1 VRKSMRAAKFLGFFL
16 FAIFAIIF
24 LLVITGLSQQFDISL
39 FKIINE
45 DLHYAPLDKFFQLA
59 STYGRSYVWVPVVLF
74 AWVMGGKRHKKGAL
88 TMALAFLIVIAVG
101 ETLKIVYYRPRPFEL
116 VSSAIVLVRKP
127 LDSSFPSGHAMI
139 VFAGATISIIFFRK
153 RYSLP
158 LLLEAFIVSYSR
170 IYVGVH
176 YPSDVLAGAAL
187 GSAISLLTYYYLYG
201 TRLFE
206 RVYSSVESVYNAI
219 IRLIK

>member
-1 VRKSMRAAKFLGFFL
+1 MRLAKFLGFFL
-16 FAIFAIIF
+16 LAVFAIIF
-24 LLVITGLSQQFDISL
+24 LLVITGISQQFDVSL

-59 STYGRSYVWVPVVLF
+59 SIYGRSYVWVPVVFL
-74 AWVMGGKRHKKGAL
+74 AWVIGSKRYRRGAL

-101 ETLKIVYYRPRPFEL
+101 ETLKFVYYRPRPFEL
-116 VSSAIVLVRKP
+116 ISSAIVLLPKP
-127 LDSSFPSGHAMI
+127 HDSSFPSGHAMI
-139 VFAGATISIIFFRK
+139 VFAGATISVIFFKK

-170 IYVGVH
+170 VYVGVH

-187 GSAISLLTYYYLYG
+187 GSAISLLTYYYFYG
-201 TRLFE
+201 TPLFE
-206 RVYSSVESVYNAI
+206 RLYFSIESAYDAI
-219 IRLIK
+219 IRLIKFIK